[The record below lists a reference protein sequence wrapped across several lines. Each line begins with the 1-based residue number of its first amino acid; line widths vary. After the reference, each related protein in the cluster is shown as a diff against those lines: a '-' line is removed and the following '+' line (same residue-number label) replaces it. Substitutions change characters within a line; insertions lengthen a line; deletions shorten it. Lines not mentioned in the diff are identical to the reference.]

1 MSSFQERTTKTPYA
15 HQRNARQQ
23 NTSALLF
30 DLWHNA
36 PQSRAALAQR
46 NGLTKATV
54 SAICDELTALNL
66 IQEMG
71 QDRSSIGRPGNLLAL
86 NPQARG
92 AIGLEI
98 STNYVAVLLTD
109 MCGDTI
115 WRDTVST
122 ALGCPQEEVL
132 RQAEALL
139 AAAIE
144 QAQSRGLPLL
154 GLGVAVPGIVDS
166 EGGQIISA
174 PALGWRNTSLRQW
187 ETRFGLPVIVEN
199 KARSGAM
206 AEALRG
212 AARGIRTFVYISI
225 GTDVGSSVD
234 AAVVIDGAL
243 YRGAHGLA
251 VDAGHM
257 TLDPNGELC
266 SCGQRGCWQAQADV
280 AREAVLVSARLAG
293 GEASALSNLPKQDLE
308 NHRTIHQAA
317 LEGDPL
323 AMEVFRSVITLGHAP
338 GIVNLIY
345 LFDPELV
352 LIGFANVGLPSAFRE
367 RMEALMHVAGLGVAE
382 EVRKR
387 ITVRGLTPPAIE
399 RASQEPNT
407 VMLGAAMLLVDDFL
421 RKPPV
426 AGG

>member
-15 HQRNARQQ
+15 QQRNARQQ
-23 NTSALLF
+23 NTSALLL

-66 IQEMG
+66 IREVG

-98 STNYVAVLLTD
+98 STNYVAVLLTNF
-109 MCGDTI
+109 CGDAL
-115 WRDTVST
+115 WREAVPTV
-122 ALGCPQEEVL
+122 LNRPQAEVL
-132 RQAEALL
+132 GQAEALL
-139 AAAIE
+139 SEAIE
-144 QAQSRGLPLL
+144 HARSRGLPLL
-154 GLGVAVPGIVDS
+154 GIGAAVPGIVDS
-166 EGGQIISA
+166 DGGRIISA
-174 PALGWRNTSLRQW
+174 PALGWRDTSLKEW
-187 ETRFGLPVIVEN
+187 ETRFALPVIVEN

-212 AARGIRTFVYISI
+212 AARGARTFVYISI
-225 GTDVGSSVD
+225 GTDVGSSLD

-280 AREAVLVSARLAG
+280 AREAVLVSARLAE
-293 GEASALSNLPKQDLE
+293 GESSALRSLPKHEIED
-308 NHRTIHQAA
+308 HRTIHQAA
-317 LEGDPL
+317 LEGDRL
-323 AMEVFRSVITLGHAP
+323 AIEVFRSVITLGHAP

-352 LIGFANVGLPSAFRE
+352 LIGFANVGLPSAFQE
-367 RMEALMHVAGLGVAE
+367 RMEALTHVAGLGIAE

-387 ITVRGLTPPAIE
+387 ITARGLTPPAIE

-426 AGG
+426 AGS